1 MEIKLLNQ
9 GSYGCI
15 FNPGINCENN
25 KLTKKYITKVQK
37 QKEISK
43 KETKIGKE
51 IQKIVQYEKYF
62 APIIETCKLNLKKI
76 NNKEIR
82 KCNFIDTNKLDS
94 YESNQ
99 ILFVGNKTLF
109 TYVLDIIHKK
119 DFLKKILKMYII
131 IIEGQKKLHEKDII
145 HLDIKENNIVITDKG
160 NPKIIDF
167 GLSHI
172 LTDIKSQQ
180 YKEIF
185 FIYAPEYSPWCIEI
199 AVINYIIHKLND
211 EWMDKEITVD
221 ILEKIV
227 NEYIKNNI
235 SIKELFTEKEKKII
249 KENYINY
256 LKSKITTG
264 EKMIKELMMTYRTW
278 DTYSI
283 NITFLHLFDLILIDN
298 SDIMEKIE
306 HYLKS
311 EIMSAPNERSKPK
324 NVISLIQE
332 ISNKI
337 TIQENTNLNKLF
349 SQVNTKELSKKIQK
363 TKIIESKIEEPLYK
377 IILF

>member
-119 DFLKKILKMYII
+119 DFLKKILKM
-131 IIEGQKKLHEKDII
+131 
-145 HLDIKENNIVITDKG
+145 
-160 NPKIIDF
+160 
-167 GLSHI
+167 
-172 LTDIKSQQ
+172 
-180 YKEIF
+180 
-185 FIYAPEYSPWCIEI
+185 
-199 AVINYIIHKLND
+199 
-211 EWMDKEITVD
+211 
-221 ILEKIV
+221 
-227 NEYIKNNI
+227 
-235 SIKELFTEKEKKII
+235 
-249 KENYINY
+249 
-256 LKSKITTG
+256 
-264 EKMIKELMMTYRTW
+264 
-278 DTYSI
+278 
-283 NITFLHLFDLILIDN
+283 
-298 SDIMEKIE
+298 
-306 HYLKS
+306 
-311 EIMSAPNERSKPK
+311 
-324 NVISLIQE
+324 
-332 ISNKI
+332 
-337 TIQENTNLNKLF
+337 
-349 SQVNTKELSKKIQK
+349 
-363 TKIIESKIEEPLYK
+363 
-377 IILF
+377 